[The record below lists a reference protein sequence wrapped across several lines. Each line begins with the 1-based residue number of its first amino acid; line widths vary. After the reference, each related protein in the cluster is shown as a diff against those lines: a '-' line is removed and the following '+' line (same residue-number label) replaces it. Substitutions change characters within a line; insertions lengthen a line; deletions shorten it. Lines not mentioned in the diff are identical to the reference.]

1 MWQTVEGVRR
11 VLCIPT
17 LVNQEAVHKR
27 GINEY
32 LTPVVAYRAILYSL
46 FRSKFNV
53 DLKHEFRKFLPD
65 LFNKSFLR
73 QVKTPQPDIWN
84 VETTGVFYD
93 SLPFINLMSR
103 RYYTDDKGKN
113 LYLKKTWRSIT
124 LASL

>member
-1 MWQTVEGVRR
+1 MTDGLEGVRQ

-53 DLKHEFRKFLPD
+53 DLKHEFRKFSLD
-65 LFNKSFLR
+65 LF
-73 QVKTPQPDIWN
+73 D
-84 VETTGVFYD
+84 G
-93 SLPFINLMSR
+93 SLPLSGR
-103 RYYTDDKGKN
+103 K
-113 LYLKKTWRSIT
+113 
-124 LASL
+124 A

>member
-32 LTPVVAYRAILYSL
+32 LTPVVVYRAILYSL

-53 DLKHEFRKFLPD
+53 DLKREFRKFLPD
-65 LFNKSFLR
+65 LFDGSFLSR
-73 QVKTPQPDIWN
+73 
-84 VETTGVFYD
+84 VET
-93 SLPFINLMSR
+93 LNLIFK
-103 RYYTDDKGKN
+103 T
-113 LYLKKTWRSIT
+113 LK
-124 LASL
+124 